1 MSAHAADELL
11 LIGVGLMGRPYV
23 EAARRLGLRVRAVEA
38 ESRADEVRDLVD
50 ELEVCQGRYGE
61 LDELWAEAAY
71 AAVRRRR
78 PAGVLAF
85 TESHV
90 LAAAL
95 VQERFGLP
103 GPSLEAAV
111 ISRNKA
117 LQRGRFPEHGIG
129 QPAYHLTSALAEA
142 GEWAAERFPVV
153 VKPLSSAGSAGVE
166 LVPGGAA
173 FHDAARRRAAE
184 TPLLVEVCA
193 QGPEYSWEALVRD
206 GEVWAANVTAKD
218 TTGPPDFVEVT
229 HRVAAQLPPEQSA
242 RVDGL
247 GRAVVDAIGMRTG
260 VVHLEF
266 RLTASGP
273 AVMEVA
279 VRTPGDHLL
288 DLCSLAYGVDWFEM
302 AVRLA
307 VGLPLPTPPRGPVRY
322 AASHFL
328 VPDPGAVVAVEGL
341 DEVRAHPAVLRAEVG
356 VAPGDV
362 LGTASSSAQR
372 AGYVLLVADSPE
384 ELEAALA
391 HVRKALS
398 VITVPDN
405 APGATPSPAEE
416 ADEAPT
422 PLSPQE

>member
-1 MSAHAADELL
+1 MPPDTNELL
-11 LIGVGLMGRPYV
+11 LIGVGLMGRPYI
-23 EAARRLGLRVRAVEA
+23 EAARRLGLSVRAVEA
-38 ESRADEVRDLVD
+38 ASRADEIRGLVD
-50 ELEVCQGRYGE
+50 DLELCEGEYGG

-117 LQRGRFPEHGIG
+117 LQRGRFPAHGIG
-129 QPAYHLTSALAEA
+129 QPDHRLTDVLAHA
-142 GEWAAERFPVV
+142 GAWAAERFPVV

-166 LVPGGAA
+166 LVPDGPAFRAA
-173 FHDAARRRAAE
+173 AVRRAAE
-184 TPLLVEVCA
+184 RPLLVESCVD
-193 QGPEYSWEALVRD
+193 GPEYSWEALVQD
-206 GEVWAANVTAKD
+206 GRVWFANLTAKD

-229 HRVAAQLPPEQSA
+229 HRVAARLSPQRTAQ
-242 RVDGL
+242 VDTL
-247 GRAVVDAIGMRTG
+247 GRAVVGAIGMRTG

-288 DLCSLAYGVDWFEM
+288 ELCSLAYGVDWFEM

-307 VGLPLPTPPRGPVRY
+307 VGLPLPHPPRHPVRY
-322 AASHFL
+322 TAAHFL
-328 VPDPGAVVAVEGL
+328 IPEPGTVVAVEGL
-341 DEVRAHPAVLRAEVG
+341 EETRAQPAVVRAEVG

-362 LGTASSSAQR
+362 IGGTSSSAQR
-372 AGYVLLVADSPE
+372 AGYVLLAADSPE
-384 ELEAALA
+384 EREEALA
-391 HVRKALS
+391 QVRKALS
-398 VITVPDN
+398 VVMSPRTGPRVEG
-405 APGATPSPAEE
+405 APG
-416 ADEAPT
+416 
-422 PLSPQE
+422 